1 MIGYYYRI
9 VNDDRAT
16 FAGRDATTNMKVLV
30 VGGAGAMGGWFVGF
44 FEERGWSVDVS
55 DPDADERESVPLE
68 RADEYRVVVVAVP
81 IEATPD
87 VIEEVASHMSDGLLM
102 DVTSVKGEPVEAMRA
117 APDDVE
123 LLGTHP
129 MFGPSVR
136 SMRGQTVIIVRER
149 TGQIAERVVESFR
162 DAGANVQ
169 EAGAR
174 EHDEMM
180 SVVQG
185 LTHYS
190 LVSIGGALERLN
202 FDVDDSRRFMSP
214 VYEIVLDFVGRI
226 LNQNPELYADI
237 QMNQPVGDVHDALVE
252 AAEELAEAVEDGNS
266 DAFEDEML
274 DAARHYGDTRSALRR
289 SDKLI
294 EANVREYEELHASV
308 GEERV
313 LRHVYSGNTH
323 AGVVR
328 GVEGRTVVLEKGD
341 GGSTVRLN
349 TENIELLGADE
360 AREWKEENLRHRN
373 RDVSAAFPA
382 ELDEDVLVRVVGACH
397 EDVLSASVVD
407 AYDGEAIQD
416 GWTSYTVR
424 LEVLDDG
431 SVEGTVDTIHETL
444 EGMGGRIR

>member
-1 MIGYYYRI
+1 M
-9 VNDDRAT
+9 N
-16 FAGRDATTNMKVLV
+16 VLV
-30 VGGAGAMGGWFVGF
+30 VGGAGAMGGWFLGF
-44 FEERGWSVDVS
+44 FEEHGWSVDVS
-55 DPDADERESVPLE
+55 DPDADEHETVPLE
-68 RADEYRVVVVAVP
+68 DADEYDAVVVAVP
-81 IEATPD
+81 IEATPS
-87 VIEEVASHMSDGLLM
+87 VVEEVASNMSDGLLM
-102 DVTSVKGEPVEAMRA
+102 DVTSVKQEPVEAMRS

-123 LLGTHP
+123 VLGTHP

-136 SMRGQTVIIVRER
+136 SMRGQTVIVVRER
-149 TGQIAERVVESFR
+149 AGELAERVVEAFR

-169 EAGAR
+169 EATAR

-190 LVSIGGALERLN
+190 LVSIGGALERLD

-214 VYEIVLDFVGRI
+214 VYEIILDFVGRI

-237 QMNQPVGDVHDALVE
+237 QMNQPVGDVHDALIE

-294 EANVREYEELHASV
+294 EANVREYDELHASV

-328 GVEGRTVVLEKGD
+328 DVEGRTVVLEED
-341 GGSTVRLN
+341 EGGSTVRLN
-349 TENIELLGADE
+349 TENVELLGGDE
-360 AREWKEENLRHRN
+360 AREWKEKNLPHKK

-382 ELDEDVLVRVVGACH
+382 TLDEDVLVRVVGACH
-397 EDVLSASVVD
+397 EDVLRASVVD
-407 AYDGEAIQD
+407 VYDGEAVQE

-431 SVEGTVDTIHETL
+431 SVDDAVGTAHETL
-444 EGMGGRIR
+444 EGMGGSIR